1 LIESLQ
7 SREGKLMNVL
17 ISKAVQKA
25 SSEEVFQALAYG
37 ALKARAARIAPNQII
52 RIGDRELMVA
62 EDENGDGLVV
72 QIILPRVQMG
82 EMALAKACELDG
94 SVEGWSDQE
103 RREWLGAFSRGLALY
118 LAKWQGIK
126 MRHGPGENVTF
137 EKAVSR

>member
-1 LIESLQ
+1 MNELS
-7 SREGKLMNVL
+7 SR
-17 ISKAVQKA
+17 AAQKA
-25 SSEEVFQALAYG
+25 SQEEVFQSLAYA

-52 RIGDRELMVA
+52 RIGEFELVVA

-72 QIILPRVQMG
+72 QIILPQIQM
-82 EMALAKACELDG
+82 EFMALARARELDG
-94 SVEGWSDQE
+94 AAEGWSDRQ
-103 RREWLGAFSRGLALY
+103 RREWMATFWVELARY